1 MLCKKLCDD
10 FLLQRE
16 FLLSRGIF
24 ANHIKSWSDD
34 DDLLRRG
41 KENMIEKTAFF
52 AVISAHKKL
61 PSFYELME
69 NSPSLSEAF
78 VNDV

>member
-34 DDLLRRG
+34 DDLLRRE
-41 KENMIEKTAFF
+41 KEDEKCMEKTAFS

-69 NSPSLSEAF
+69 ILPL
-78 VNDV
+78 